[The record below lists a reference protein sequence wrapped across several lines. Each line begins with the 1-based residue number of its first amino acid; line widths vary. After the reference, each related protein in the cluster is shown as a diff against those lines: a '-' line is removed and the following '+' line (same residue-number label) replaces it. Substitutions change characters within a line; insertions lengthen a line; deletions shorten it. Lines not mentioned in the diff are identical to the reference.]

1 MSTGNQAPN
10 DRPLDRRPFADDL
23 SRYDLL
29 LAVIP
34 AAFLLGLL
42 AAGLADVPLR
52 LAMGSAGAVGALAL
66 IDGLFL
72 NPPRRPGVGPR

>member
-1 MSTGNQAPN
+1 MSTGTRIPK
-10 DRPLDRRPFADDL
+10 DRFRDRHQFTDRL
-23 SRYDLL
+23 SRHDIV

-34 AAFLLGLL
+34 VAFLLGLV

-52 LAMGSAGAVGALAL
+52 LAMGAAGAVGALAL